1 MCVYIHLALPLSSNL
16 AMCLFYFLGFNFL
29 THIYLHSKHNC
40 NKNKEQKKKYI
51 NKDKLNAVL
60 YLKCLCVN
68 VCVREHDM

>member
-40 NKNKEQKKKYI
+40 NKNKEKKI
-51 NKDKLNAVL
+51 HQQRQT
-60 YLKCLCVN
+60 KCRIVFKVF
-68 VCVREHDM
+68 VC

>member
-40 NKNKEQKKKYI
+40 NKNKEQKKKI
-51 NKDKLNAVL
+51 HQQRQT
-60 YLKCLCVN
+60 KCRIVFKVF
-68 VCVREHDM
+68 VC